1 MSTTSYA
8 WEVSGGEITDE
19 QIDKAIDQ
27 EIYEDDD
34 EEMTSFIQSHEKVNG
49 MTINAN
55 DQENAEMHTEVGF
68 NASSKKSLKR

>member
-34 EEMTSFIQSHEKVNG
+34 EEMT
-49 MTINAN
+49 
-55 DQENAEMHTEVGF
+55 
-68 NASSKKSLKR
+68 